1 MKPTRLQRLQPLPV
15 HDLLNHPFDSITCQ
29 DLPLPEVVISLA
41 GLIPLLLGHP
51 EGTYR
56 FQGFY
61 GSWGTRFV
69 NITLRYDL
77 RIPVMVVEE
86 VLD

>member
-1 MKPTRLQRLQPLPV
+1 MSHTLQRFEPLPV
-15 HDLLNHPFDSITCQ
+15 HDLLNHPFDRIICEDILQ
-29 DLPLPEVVISLA
+29 LAISNNLA
-41 GLIPLLLGHP
+41 GQIPLLLGHP

-61 GSWGTRFV
+61 GSWGTRV
-69 NITLRYDL
+69 VDIDLRYQL